1 MITERID
8 TVVIG
13 AGQAG
18 LAVGFHLAGQGRP
31 FVLLDA
37 HEHVGDSWRQ
47 RWDSLRLFTPARYD
61 ALPGSRFPGSPWAF
75 PSREE
80 FSDYL
85 ERYAVEHALPVR
97 TGTRVRRVAREGSGY
112 LVEIDGGRL
121 LADHVVVAAGFDRLP
136 QTPAFSTELEPS
148 ITQVHS
154 AEYRNPAQLPDGDVL
169 VVGAGNSG
177 ADIALELS
185 RTHQVHLSGRHPGQV
200 PFRIERP
207 SSRMLSLLVFAAFAH
222 VLTTRTPMGR
232 RARAQILA
240 HSGPLIRV
248 KTADLMAAG
257 VHRVPRV
264 VGVRDGL
271 PVTEDGRTL
280 SVASVVWCTGYRPDH
295 SWIDLPVLGTDG
307 LPVHER
313 GVCPSQPGLYFL
325 GQMFQYSLA
334 SSMIHG
340 VGRDATYVADH
351 LARAASRST
360 APGGRL
366 GRPASDHPERHH
378 DSGAEPTGVP
388 AA

>member
-1 MITERID
+1 MVTERID
-8 TVVIG
+8 TVVVG

-18 LAVGFHLAGQGRP
+18 LAVGSYLAQQGRP
-31 FVLLDA
+31 FVILDA
-37 HEHVGDSWRQ
+37 HERVGDSWRQ

-85 ERYAVEHALPVR
+85 ESYAVERGLPVR
-97 TGTRVRRVAREGSGY
+97 TSTPVRRLVREGTGY
-112 LVEIDGGRL
+112 VVETDRGRL
-121 LADHVVVAAGFDRLP
+121 LADHVIVAAGFDRLP
-136 QTPAFSTELEPS
+136 QTPVFSAELEPTL
-148 ITQVHS
+148 TQLHS
-154 AEYRNPAQLPDGDVL
+154 SEYRNPEQLPDGDVL

-207 SSRMLSLLVFAAFAH
+207 SSRILSMLVFAAFAH
-222 VLTTRTPMGR
+222 VLTTSTPMGR
-232 RARAQILA
+232 RARAAVLA

-248 KTADLMAAG
+248 KTADLAAAG

-271 PVTEDGRTL
+271 PVIEDGQAL
-280 SVASVVWCTGYRPDH
+280 SVASVVWCTGYRPDT
-295 SWIDLPVLGTDG
+295 SWIDLPVIGPDG

-325 GQMFQYSLA
+325 GQLFQYSLA

-340 VGRDATYVADH
+340 VGRDAKYVAGH
-351 LARAASRST
+351 LARVATTSR
-360 APGGRL
+360 APVGPIGL
-366 GRPASDHPERHH
+366 PASDL
-378 DSGAEPTGVP
+378 P
-388 AA
+388 AGTIEHLG